1 MKPILAITGVFLLAA
16 ASVSCGGAD
25 GGVQDASALLE
36 RAAEAMTSASF
47 SYTDTECP
55 LCQPTPTVSEYAPPD
70 RIKLSHP
77 KGHDDWPYYLIV
89 GDQWYVSQAGIRW
102 LTESADSAHIGML
115 LLDPRVLLRTAKDA
129 DVEGDDVID
138 GRRHHV
144 VRAGLDIDRFLAEIL
159 PAEVSEEARSEESRE
174 FYDTYYG
181 ALRLRFWIDE
191 RTHVLSQVELDL
203 PPLSDD
209 DIAEG
214 GEDHEPFTIRFDYE
228 ALVDVP
234 AAPESMTY
242 EEAQE
247 FRRLAESRTPALLE
261 AIVNYRKLQGVYP
274 PNLDPE
280 TLRDVLPPSRWPIN
294 PFADEPIK
302 ESEDSPG
309 DFHYVVKNQGQDFEL
324 SLFGWDST
332 YSYRDTVRFGHPE
345 DFTD

>member
-1 MKPILAITGVFLLAA
+1 MKPFLVSVVPLFLLVAVA
-16 ASVSCGGAD
+16 VSCSGED
-25 GGVQDASALLE
+25 DEIDASSLLE
-36 RAAEAMTSASF
+36 NATEAITSASF
-47 SYTDTECP
+47 SHTVTDCTLCP
-55 LCQPTPTVSEYAPPD
+55 PPIVTEYAPPD

-77 KGHDDWPYYLIV
+77 KGHDDWPYNLIV

-102 LTESADSAHIGML
+102 LTESATFSHIGML
-115 LLDPRVLLRTAKDA
+115 LFDPRVLLRIAKDA

-159 PAEVSEEARSEESRE
+159 PAEAPEEARSEESRE

-191 RTHVLSQVELDL
+191 QTILVTQMEIDVATL
-203 PPLSDD
+203 PSGDQEEQMGDP
-209 DIAEG
+209 
-214 GEDHEPFTIRFDYE
+214 EPAIIRFDYDSP
-228 ALVDVP
+228 VDVP
-234 AAPESMTY
+234 EDPESMTY

-274 PNLDPE
+274 PSLDPE

-309 DFHYVVKNQGQDFEL
+309 DFHYVVKNEGQDFEL
-324 SLFGWDST
+324 SLYGWDST